1 MQRVLSKSPFL
12 PTRPG
17 KVGFWARQF
26 ELVSTETQDRF
37 DVIFG
42 VVLPIFFLVIDPIVF
57 QGGIFGEQP
66 ILGRFQMFAYLFC
79 GLQIGVFLCWRTM
92 ARHLAPAAGLIGG
105 ILLAGALFSFI
116 VGVLMLP
123 LSLFALIVLI
133 GIVGFTPF
141 LTAFVYLRT
150 GIRAMK
156 AQERNPIFG
165 SRFLLATLTGLL
177 AVALP
182 ALLSFQISLHV
193 SAAMNQLLYGND
205 IQAQLALNR
214 LKWLPVRSTNAMQ
227 IVTAFRQETDPD
239 KEFALKRYYKELTG
253 EDIESQFWTFND

>member
-1 MQRVLSKSPFL
+1 M
-12 PTRPG
+12 
-17 KVGFWARQF
+17 
-26 ELVSTETQDRF
+26 
-37 DVIFG
+37 IFG

-57 QGGIFGEQP
+57 QGGFFGEQP
-66 ILGRFQMFAYLFC
+66 ILGRFKLFAYLFC
-79 GLQIGVFLCWRTM
+79 GLQIGVFLCWRAM
-92 ARHLAPAAGLIGG
+92 PRHLAPAAGLIGG

-123 LSLFALIVLI
+123 LSLFALIILI

-156 AQERNPIFG
+156 AQQRNPIFG
-165 SRFLLATLTGLL
+165 SRFLMAMLTGLL

-182 ALLSFQISLHV
+182 ALVSFQISLHV
-193 SAAMNQLLYGND
+193 SAAMNQLLYGNE
-205 IQAQLALNR
+205 IQAQVALNR
-214 LKWLPVRSTNAMQ
+214 LKWLPVRSTNSTQMIMVAY
-227 IVTAFRQETDPD
+227 REETDPKKKD
-239 KEFALKRYYKELTG
+239 VLKRYYKELTG